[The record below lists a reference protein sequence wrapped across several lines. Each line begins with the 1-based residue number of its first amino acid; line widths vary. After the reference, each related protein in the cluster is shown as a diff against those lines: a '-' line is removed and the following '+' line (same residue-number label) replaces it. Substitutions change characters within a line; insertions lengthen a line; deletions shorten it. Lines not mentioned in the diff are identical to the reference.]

1 MNRQTDQAIVAQVY
15 EQWQQHFAP
24 LNSQSLANLYAED
37 AVLFGSRIP
46 PYIGRTAI
54 QSYFENLPPELFTGV
69 VFTPEYIKR
78 VTPDVIS
85 IAGSANFQRSS
96 QTPLELRI
104 THVLVYCE
112 DQWQIVSH
120 HVSSKQNL

>member
-37 AVLFGSRIP
+37 AVLFGSRVP
-46 PYIGRTAI
+46 PFIGRAAI
-54 QSYFENLPPELFTGV
+54 QSYFENLPPGLFTEV
-69 VFTPEYIKR
+69 VFTPEYIQR

-85 IAGSANFQRSS
+85 IAGSVVFQRYECSS
-96 QTPLELRI
+96 LDLRI
-104 THVLVYCE
+104 THLLVYQQN
-112 DQWQIVSH
+112 QWLIASH
-120 HVSSKQNL
+120 HVSPKLAL